1 MKKEGRFDIPL
12 IIGSAVILF
21 GSVLCLLIFPE
32 GSKAAINAAFAFCTG
47 TMGAPVQI
55 CNVAI
60 IIGAFYIVFSKYGN
74 IRLGETKPKYS
85 VFSWVGMIF
94 TAGLGCAVIYWGSIE
109 WAFHYNSAPLVNPA
123 GMMSE
128 AVRYEWAF
136 AYHWLHWGPFAEP
149 IYTACAVTCG
159 YLFYNKKKTPVLS
172 YGDTLAYYAGRPGSK
187 IISKIVDI
195 VFLFSVISSCAITI
209 GFGLPIIRY
218 AAGYVFNFQ
227 PSQAFYY
234 GMIFTVAFVYYI
246 SSYIGIDKG
255 LRHMSDWNVYGVILI
270 GLFTLFAGPTR
281 FILDG
286 YLSGISLV
294 LNHFPRM
301 LLWLDPI
308 GASQFPQN
316 WSVWN
321 WLYMASFGPF
331 TGVFLARI
339 SEGRT
344 LRGTILAVVLGCP
357 IGFFFFNGIMF
368 WYGIYLDV
376 HNIVDV
382 TAMVAADQSFE
393 AVIEIFKTLPF
404 SKIIVS
410 ILAIIGILFLATTVD
425 SSTYTAANIVEPR
438 RPKGTDPSPLHRLVW
453 SVAVTMIPLACF
465 FIGADITVFKS
476 LGIVVALPILISE
489 AFLFIRLI
497 LQLKG
502 EYGDLSVS
510 EIIEAHRLKLPEEK
524 PAEPAAEPEP
534 REING

>member
-172 YGDTLAYYAGRPGSK
+172 YGDTLAYYAERPGSK

-308 GASQFPQN
+308 GASQFPRTGLSGTGFI
-316 WSVWN
+316 WPASV
-321 WLYMASFGPF
+321 
-331 TGVFLARI
+331 
-339 SEGRT
+339 
-344 LRGTILAVVLGCP
+344 
-357 IGFFFFNGIMF
+357 
-368 WYGIYLDV
+368 
-376 HNIVDV
+376 
-382 TAMVAADQSFE
+382 
-393 AVIEIFKTLPF
+393 
-404 SKIIVS
+404 
-410 ILAIIGILFLATTVD
+410 
-425 SSTYTAANIVEPR
+425 
-438 RPKGTDPSPLHRLVW
+438 PSPASSWPGSPRAARSGARFWLW
-453 SVAVTMIPLACF
+453 SWAVPS
-465 FIGADITVFKS
+465 GSSS
-476 LGIVVALPILISE
+476 LTASCPGTASTWMSTISWTSPRWSRRTRAL
-489 AFLFIRLI
+489 R
-497 LQLKG
+497 Q
-502 EYGDLSVS
+502 
-510 EIIEAHRLKLPEEK
+510 
-524 PAEPAAEPEP
+524 
-534 REING
+534 